1 MKSAGGVDIHK
12 TLQHN
17 IYRKMQT
24 DSSRLR
30 SFKKI
35 FFVTSNNGKYVEAK
49 KKIKNIEQKIFEYP
63 EIRSENLG
71 EIVVYG
77 IEFLKEKIRKLF
89 FIEDSGLF
97 IESLNDFPG
106 PFSKYVFNKV
116 GCKGILKLMKN
127 EKNRNAVFKS
137 VIGYYDGRIKLFE
150 GVCEGRVS
158 TRMRGKKGF
167 GYDPVFI
174 PKNSDKTFAQMGI
187 DEKNTYSHRGKALT
201 KLVNFMEKQRLFL
214 KY

>member
-1 MKSAGGVDIHK
+1 MKSAGGVDIH
-12 TLQHN
+12 
-17 IYRKMQT
+17 
-24 DSSRLR
+24 
-30 SFKKI
+30 KI
-35 FFVTSNNGKYVEAK
+35 FFVTSNNGKYVEAQ
-49 KKIKNIEQKIFEYP
+49 KKIKNIEQKNIDYP
-63 EIRSENLG
+63 EIRSEKLS
-71 EIVVYG
+71 EIVVHG
-77 IEFLKEKIRKLF
+77 IEFLKEEIRKPF

-201 KLVNFMEKQRLFL
+201 KLVKHTQ
-214 KY
+214 KS

>member
-167 GYDPVFI
+167 GYDPIFYLPEI
-174 PKNSDKTFAQMGI
+174 SKTMAEL
-187 DEKNTYSHRGKALT
+187 DLEEKNKISHRAKALD
-201 KLVNFMEKQRLFL
+201 KIIEIL
-214 KY
+214 KKPNKIAL